1 MSRDLLAKI
10 CVTADRPVSEAIA
23 RIDASGGEIALVVD
37 EAGRLVGTVTDGD
50 VRRGILRG
58 NSLDAPI
65 STIMNATPKFMVGD
79 VDRQNLSRV
88 LEAESITQMPI
99 VDAAGVVVDI
109 VLARELQRP
118 AIDKH
123 PVVIM
128 AGGLGTRLR
137 PITETIPKPMIPIGD
152 RPILEV
158 IIERFRLQGFCNITL
173 CVNHLAEVI
182 RDHFEDGS
190 KFGVE
195 ISYVQETKRMG
206 TAGALS
212 LLDPQPDLP
221 TIVMNGDIL
230 TAVSFSQLLAFHY
243 DNGASATM
251 GVNRFQYTLPY
262 GVVEVEGHA
271 IQSFREK
278 PVYDFFVNAG
288 IYVID
293 PKALPLIT
301 PDQFFDM
308 PSLFD
313 KIPSERRAAF
323 PIHEYW
329 VDIGRHDDLERA
341 IKDYNQNFIDP
352 EQGSGRA

>member
-37 EAGRLVGTVTDGD
+37 DAGRLVGAVTDGD

-58 NSLDAPI
+58 KSLEAPI
-65 STIMNATPKFMVGD
+65 STIMNAKPKYMVGTFD
-79 VDRQNLSRV
+79 PQQLAQAM
-88 LEAESITQMPI
+88 EAQSITQMPI
-99 VDAAGVVVDI
+99 VDKGGILIDV

-118 AIDKH
+118 RPEKH

-137 PITETIPKPMIPIGD
+137 PITETIPKPMIAIGG
-152 RPILEV
+152 RPVLEV
-158 IIERFRLQGFCNITL
+158 IIERFRLQGFRSITL

-212 LLDPQPDLP
+212 MLDPQPSLP
-221 TIVMNGDIL
+221 VIVMNGDIL
-230 TAVSFSQLLAFHY
+230 TAVNFGQLLAFHH
-243 DNGASATM
+243 DNRASATM

-271 IQSFREK
+271 IHSFREK
-278 PVYDFFVNAG
+278 PAYDFFVNAG
-288 IYVID
+288 IYVVGSE
-293 PKALPLIT
+293 ALRLIT

-308 PSLFD
+308 PTLFE
-313 KIPSERRAAF
+313 KLPSEKRVAF

-329 VDIGRHDDLERA
+329 LDIGHHDDLEKAVRE
-341 IKDYNQNFIDP
+341 YNTTVPPPRPD
-352 EQGSGRA
+352 A